1 MIVCRGPRILAFRK
15 FDESGL
21 SIPCGKINLDE
32 DTLAAA
38 VREVR
43 EETGY
48 VVEAADRPPFVA
60 YDTYGGALV
69 TTYLGHI
76 VGGSLLELAGT
87 EGIPSW
93 ASVREVARG
102 PFWHYN
108 CQALRHFGLAIPL
121 AGKFHSHITLD
132 SATPLS
138 EAERA
143 AALSGGKL
151 TTIHLER
158 DGRQQVDLMVTHH
171 YLTGARNLEDEHDVL
186 NLLKARALQIGQ
198 SGATVTRVKLE
209 HEPLD
214 VRSDRSELS
223 ESLSRVYTEIHVK
236 CIVTPE
242 RLGMVVRNG
251 AAAGWHPSKNP
262 FATRADGQFV
272 QFVNRRFYTT
282 PGTPLDMSLID
293 AEVAKLVLLIEH
305 VASIDEIKYESA
317 IYDSNDALDRWWMQS

>member
-1 MIVCRGPRILAFRK
+1 MIRAAGMIICRGPRILAFRK

-132 SATPLS
+132 SATKVKRPALPEEEPDLPGRPW
-138 EAERA
+138 EAQIQMHYA
-143 AALSGGKL
+143 PAYSG
-151 TTIHLER
+151 
-158 DGRQQVDLMVTHH
+158 
-171 YLTGARNLEDEHDVL
+171 L
-186 NLLKARALQIGQ
+186 N
-198 SGATVTRVKLE
+198 
-209 HEPLD
+209 
-214 VRSDRSELS
+214 
-223 ESLSRVYTEIHVK
+223 
-236 CIVTPE
+236 
-242 RLGMVVRNG
+242 
-251 AAAGWHPSKNP
+251 
-262 FATRADGQFV
+262 
-272 QFVNRRFYTT
+272 
-282 PGTPLDMSLID
+282 
-293 AEVAKLVLLIEH
+293 EVEG
-305 VASIDEIKYESA
+305 S
-317 IYDSNDALDRWWMQS
+317 